1 MFHTIRRVWYLLQV
15 ATGKVPIVAADGA
28 GGAPAVRRRAWW
40 EILLQVTVSLAV
52 AAVGLHIILSGDF
65 DPKTKEWAFGSVGTV
80 LGYWLR

>member
-1 MFHTIRRVWYLLQV
+1 MFHTVRHFWHRFQV
-15 ATGKVPIVAADGA
+15 ATGRVPVVAADGA

-40 EILLQVTVSLAV
+40 EIILQITVSLAV
-52 AAVGLHIILSGDF
+52 AAVGLYIIVSGRF